1 MNEGTVTIGIDYYT
15 HLIEEKTQYDTR
27 IEALKR
33 LTERDSYHLA
43 EQIRDLFGWDEPAK
57 EEE

>member
-15 HLIEEKTQYDTR
+15 HLIEDKTKYDTR

-43 EQIRDLFGWDEPAK
+43 EQIRDLFGWDDPAK